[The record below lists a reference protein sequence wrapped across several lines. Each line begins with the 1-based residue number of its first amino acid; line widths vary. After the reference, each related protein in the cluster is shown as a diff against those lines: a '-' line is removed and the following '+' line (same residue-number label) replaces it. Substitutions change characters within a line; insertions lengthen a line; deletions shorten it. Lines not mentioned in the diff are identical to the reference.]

1 MVIKIKTNI
10 LYQILLAICLAVPYL
25 GSYELTFFIWSF
37 TVFITLHN
45 KYSLSF
51 IKYLLCFILI
61 LLLAFFS
68 TKLEADNLFF
78 IIRDITY
85 LLKPIIGLLL
95 GYQICKYNF
104 NSLFGKIINIGF
116 YISIIHLSFLLFAV
130 VYHQAYT
137 VNELRFYGGY
147 FSDFEIYALII
158 VLFHEKFQI
167 QLTRKKYYLMAFIIG
182 LSSFMYLSRG
192 NIIQFVVLFLAL
204 KGYFKLTKRALIAIF
219 SVIGLVLISYSVIF
233 YINPKRNG
241 KGLEALLYKIKIA
254 PIEPFKN
261 KINTADYIDFNDNY
275 RSVETINTIKQ
286 VNNNGT
292 KSMIFGSGLGSK
304 VDLKRDVYLGD
315 MKMRYISVL
324 HNAFMTT
331 YLKSGILGVL
341 LLIYSFYLLYKQPK
355 EMTYIN
361 QNINNLLIGTAVFLV
376 ISNWVLMGY
385 YFTEDS
391 KSILVGL
398 LFAFKEINKK
408 NENKKSLI

>member
-1 MVIKIKTNI
+1 MPLKIKINI
-10 LYQILLAICLAVPYL
+10 LYQILLAICLAVPYI
-25 GSYELTFFIWSF
+25 GSYELTFLIWSF
-37 TVFITLHN
+37 TVFITLQK
-45 KYSLSF
+45 KYSFLF
-51 IKYLLCFILI
+51 FKYLFCFLLI
-61 LLLAFFS
+61 LLIAIFS
-68 TKLEADNLFF
+68 TKFEINNLFF
-78 IIRDITY
+78 IIRDCTY
-85 LLKPIIGLLL
+85 LLKPIIGLLV

-104 NSLFGKIINIGF
+104 INLFSKILNIGF
-116 YISIIHLSFLLFAV
+116 YISIIHLSFLLYAIFF
-130 VYHQAYT
+130 HQAFT

-147 FSDFEIYALII
+147 FSDFEVYTLIL
-158 VLFHEKFQI
+158 VLFHDKFEI
-167 QLTRKKYYLMAFIIG
+167 QLTNKKYYLMVFIIG

-204 KGYFKLTKRALIAIF
+204 KGYFKLTKKAIVAIF

-241 KGLEALLYKIKIA
+241 QGLEALLYKIKIA

-292 KSMIFGSGLGSK
+292 SAIVFGSGLGSK
-304 VDLKRDVYLGD
+304 VDLKREVFLGD

-324 HNAFMTT
+324 HNGFMTT
-331 YLKSGILGVL
+331 YLKSGVLGVF
-341 LLIYSFYLLYKQPK
+341 LLIYSIYLLYKQPK
-355 EMTYIN
+355 ELAYVN
-361 QNINNLLIGTAVFLV
+361 QNINNLLIGTAIFLV
-376 ISNWVLMGY
+376 ISNSVLMGY

-398 LFAFKEINKK
+398 LFAFKEINRK
-408 NENKKSLI
+408 NKNLFI